1 MQSGPPERPRAPPR
15 AAAGRTRVAVA
26 MCARPAKPPHAAE
39 AARLSDVLR
48 PLAVCDAVQG
58 AAGLNFGAMCKY
70 ETTPSAAEKIR
81 LELKQAKM
89 QGACSRRA
97 WSSDNAAARPRQAAS
112 PHARRRIG
120 LRMVGGRTARE

>member
-70 ETTPSAAEKIR
+70 ETTPSTAEKNKTGIKASETARRMQSPR
-81 LELKQAKM
+81 LEQ
-89 QGACSRRA
+89 R
-97 WSSDNAAARPRQAAS
+97 
-112 PHARRRIG
+112 
-120 LRMVGGRTARE
+120 